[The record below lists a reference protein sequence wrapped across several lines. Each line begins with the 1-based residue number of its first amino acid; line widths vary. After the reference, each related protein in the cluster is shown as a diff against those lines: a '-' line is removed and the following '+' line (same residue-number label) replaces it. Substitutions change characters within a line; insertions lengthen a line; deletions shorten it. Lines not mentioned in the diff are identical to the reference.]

1 MRKIIGLAAV
11 ARSGKD
17 TVASIL
23 LSNDNVAAYALAD
36 PLKAGCQHLFGL
48 TDAQTWDDN
57 CKEVIIPRW
66 GRSPR
71 QLFQE
76 VGTEW
81 MRNHNPEFWLMRAD
95 REINGA
101 RSTILPDDIP
111 DAAPEAEAIYRAC
124 QAFFGFSAE
133 QVLDADLAHTPDPF
147 WGQTPSQM
155 HALIQELT
163 LKSFPD
169 WCVIAYDGNSTRKSR
184 SEFDISRADVII
196 IKDIRFEN
204 EAEYIRNH
212 NGEIW
217 HIIRPN
223 AEKVNAHESE
233 AGIRSK
239 IDDRVIINTGT
250 LEQLRE
256 KVAETWKAF
265 KGRP

>member
-23 LSNDNVAAYALAD
+23 LSNEKVAAYALAD

-66 GRSPR
+66 ARSPR

-95 REINGA
+95 REIHGSHA
-101 RSTILPDDIP
+101 DPLPKDIP
-111 DAAPEAEAIYRAC
+111 GLSAEAGAIYRGC
-124 QAFFGFSAE
+124 QAFFGFQAE
-133 QVLDADLAHTPDPF
+133 QLLDDQQANIPDSSWGMTPHEMY
-147 WGQTPSQM
+147 T
-155 HALIQELT
+155 LIRDLT
-163 LKSFPD
+163 LSSFPNWQEIRHEAGFD
-169 WCVIAYDGNSTRKSR
+169 TSYCRKH
-184 SEFDISRADVII
+184 DISGADVII

-204 EAEYIRNH
+204 EAEYIRKH

-217 HIIRPN
+217 HIIRPD
-223 AEKVNAHESE
+223 AQKVNSHESE
-233 AGIRSK
+233 AGIQYQTEDRK
-239 IDDRVIINTGT
+239 IMNTGT
-250 LEQLRE
+250 IDQLRAN
-256 KVAETWKAF
+256 VAETWEKF
-265 KGRP
+265 NSQD

>member
-23 LSNDNVAAYALAD
+23 LSIDNVAAFALAD

-48 TDAQTWDDN
+48 SDAQTWDDN
-57 CKEVIIPRW
+57 YKEVIIPLW

-95 REINGA
+95 REINGMP
-101 RSTILPDDIP
+101 SSPLPADLQGLP
-111 DAAPEAEAIYRAC
+111 SETGAIIRAC
-124 QAFFGFSAE
+124 QAFFGFSTE
-133 QVLDADLAHTPDPF
+133 QMLEAGLSNTPDSF
-147 WGQTPSQM
+147 WGFSPAQM
-155 HALIQELT
+155 LSMVQELT

-169 WCVIAYDGNSTRKSR
+169 WGTIRPHANNSTNITSKT
-184 SEFDISRADVII
+184 DIKDADVII
-196 IKDIRFEN
+196 IKDVRFEN
-204 EAEYIRNH
+204 EADYIRNH

-217 HIIRPN
+217 HIIRPD
-223 AEKVNAHESE
+223 AQKVNMHESE
-233 AGIRSK
+233 AGIRSRPE
-239 IDDRVIINTGT
+239 DRTIINNGT
-250 LEQLRE
+250 LVQLHR
-256 KVAETWKAF
+256 KVSDTWKQF
-265 KGRP
+265 TIS

>member
-1 MRKIIGLAAV
+1 MRRIIGLAAV

-36 PLKAGCQHLFGL
+36 PLKAGCQRLFGL

-101 RSTILPDDIP
+101 QSIILPDIIP
-111 DAAPEAEAIYRAC
+111 GTSLETSAIYRAC

-133 QVLDADLAHTPDPF
+133 QVLDADLAGTPDPF
-147 WGQTPSQM
+147 WGLTPIQM
-155 HALIQELT
+155 HSLIQKLT
-163 LKSFPD
+163 LKSFPN
-169 WCVIAYDGNSTRKSR
+169 WGVIASDGNSDTTNLSK
-184 SEFDISRADVII
+184 FDITHADVII

-204 EAEYIRNH
+204 EAEYIRKH

-217 HIIRPN
+217 HIIRPD
-223 AEKVNAHESE
+223 AVKVNAHESE
-233 AGIRSK
+233 AGIRSQTK
-239 IDDRVIINTGT
+239 DRVLMNTGT

-265 KGRP
+265 NDQ